1 MSLARDQS
9 LTIVVTGKPLSVM
22 AARREVL
29 NRLQTQ
35 VCTMQQIYVQGF
47 LVFLEEFNSLE

>member
-9 LTIVVTGKPLSVM
+9 LTIVVTGKHDAVM
-22 AARREVL
+22 IARREVL

-35 VCTMQQIYVQGF
+35 VSRTGCYQPLTPDSPDIRD
-47 LVFLEEFNSLE
+47 

>member
-35 VCTMQQIYVQGF
+35 VCTMQQLYVQGF